1 MGRGRMFGVG
11 RLWFVWAVV
20 VAVLVGC
27 GGSEAEP
34 DDAAEDE
41 PEVVEE
47 EPETA
52 DGDEVGE
59 IVETDAAADEEEPA
73 EELAP
78 EEPEEP
84 GQTDEG
90 EVDIFALQPG
100 DVIEGIYEFG
110 FPESGDA
117 FGCTWLDTEQ
127 GRLTLVSEIPMDDA
141 GQVAEAA
148 VAVGQDGIARYGP
161 GDSIGPEDEQFVVL
175 GDLVRIEV
183 ARAVQVQD
191 FGSVRDGCGAPDDPL
206 VVVADAEP
214 VE

>member
-1 MGRGRMFGVG
+1 MGRRHVFGVG

-34 DDAAEDE
+34 DDAAEDD

-52 DGDEVGE
+52 DEDE
-59 IVETDAAADEEEPA
+59 IVETDAAADEDEPA
-73 EELAP
+73 EEPVPEEP

-84 GQTDEG
+84 GQTDED

-100 DVIEGIYEFG
+100 DMIEGTYEVG

-127 GRLTLVSEIPMDDA
+127 GRLTLVSNIPTDDA
-141 GQVAEAA
+141 GLVAEAA

-161 GDSIGPEDEQFVVL
+161 GDSIGPEDEQFVVI

-183 ARAVQVQD
+183 AQALQVQD
-191 FGSVRDGCGAPDDPL
+191 FGPVRDGCGAPDDPL
-206 VVVADAEP
+206 VVVAEAEP